1 METSHKLE
9 DQTVRSKLTDI
20 LGTTLLSHDGE
31 ISTETALKDID
42 IIGIYFSAQWCGS
55 CKSFT
60 PDLVEKYSKLKE
72 AEKKFGI
79 IFCS

>member
-1 METSHKLE
+1 METSPKLE
-9 DQTVRSKLTDI
+9 VQALTSKLTDI
-20 LGTTLLSHDGE
+20 MGTTLLSHDGE

-72 AEKKFGI
+72 AENKIEI